1 MATATKTRS
10 ASKAKAKPAA
20 TNPPA
25 KPAAQGEPKDIY
37 SRITETIVRQLEV
50 GTRPWHQP
58 WSAGHAA
65 GPVNRPLRP
74 TAIRTDGGSPWSA
87 KPCPGTASW
96 GTPYR
101 GINVIMLW
109 IAAMERGYIAPLWMT
124 YKQAQKLGG
133 QVRKGET
140 SSLVA
145 YADTL
150 SWTRTDDDGEE
161 QTLERWFWKGY
172 AVFNVQQIDGLP
184 AHYYALAGSE
194 RLSEAERIARAEAFV
209 AHCNPRIESG
219 SAVAAYRL
227 ADDLILMPPFPSFVD
242 AASYYATLLHEM
254 THWTRHESRLD
265 RDLGRKKWGDAGY
278 AMEELVAEMAA
289 AFLCADLGITPDVR
303 EDHAGYIA
311 SWLQVLKNDNRAVF
325 TAASHAQRAVDY
337 LWKLQPAADER
348 DEADKDQAPLV

>member
-10 ASKAKAKPAA
+10 TAKATAKPA

-25 KPAAQGEPKDIY
+25 KPAAQGERKDVY

-58 WSAGHAA
+58 WSTGHAA
-65 GPVNRPLRP
+65 GPVNRPLRH
-74 TAIRTDGGSPWSA
+74 D
-87 KPCPGTASW
+87 

-227 ADDLILMPPFPSFVD
+227 ADDLILMPPFPSFED

-337 LWKLQPAADER
+337 LWKLQPAAEEMG
-348 DEADKDQAPLV
+348 EADTDQAPLV